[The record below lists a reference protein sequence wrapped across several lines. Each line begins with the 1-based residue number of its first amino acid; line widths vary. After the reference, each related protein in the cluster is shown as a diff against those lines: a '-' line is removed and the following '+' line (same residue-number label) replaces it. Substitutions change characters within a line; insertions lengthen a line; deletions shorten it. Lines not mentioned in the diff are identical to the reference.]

1 MQAVVLAAGASS
13 RFWPLSAKRHK
24 SLFRIGGQS
33 LIGTTIERLR
43 EAGVDEVIVVQGPDR
58 DIEAELDRGSVRYV
72 VQDEPQG
79 MADALQ
85 QAEDLLEDRFLVC
98 NPYRANIDTLSR
110 RLVRKQE
117 DTDCEAVLLTRE
129 TDSPEDYGMI
139 GHDGDR
145 VTQVIEKPPSS
156 EAPSDQRIVGL
167 YMFTT
172 TVFDHVQDVEDHE
185 YALEDALDRMAQD
198 GLVRYVQTQ
207 KDTSS
212 IKYPWDLFDVADD
225 LLRGQDQDIAPS
237 AEVHD
242 DALVE
247 GPVIIEE
254 GATVY
259 ENAVVRG
266 PVYIGEDAIIG
277 TNSIVRASS
286 SIEEDVVV
294 GANCEVRGSL
304 IQPRTHLHQ
313 TYCGDSIIGRDV
325 RVGAGT
331 VFTNRNAR
339 KSGGQRRRI
348 RVSAPK
354 KDEGSPHELARIG
367 AMVGD
372 GTDIATQC
380 NIMPGAM
387 IGPDAF
393 IGPSATVFDDV
404 DGGTRLM
411 TRFDNQRDE
420 R

>member
-13 RFWPLSAKRHK
+13 RFWPLSAERHK
-24 SLFRIGGQS
+24 SLFRIRGQS

-58 DIEAELDRGSVRYV
+58 DIEAELDRSSVRYV
-72 VQDEPQG
+72 VQEEPEG
-79 MADALQ
+79 MAHALR
-85 QAEDLLEDRFLVC
+85 QAEELLEDRFLVC

-110 RLVRKQE
+110 RLVRKQDE
-117 DTDCEAVLLTRE
+117 TSCEAVLLTRT
-129 TDSPEDYGMI
+129 TDSPEDYGII

-145 VTQVIEKPPSS
+145 VTGVVEKPAAG

-167 YMFTT
+167 YLFTPE
-172 TVFDHVQDVEDHE
+172 VFDHIAAVEDHE
-185 YALEDALDRMAQD
+185 YALEDALDRMGKE
-198 GLVRYVQTQ
+198 GLVRYIQTE

-242 DALVE
+242 DA
-247 GPVIIEE
+247 IIEGHVVIDE

-259 ENAVVRG
+259 ENAVIRG
-266 PVYIGEDAIIG
+266 PAYIGEDAVVG

-286 SIEEDVVV
+286 SIEADVVV

-313 TYCGDSIIGRDV
+313 TYCGDSILGRDV

-339 KSGGQRRRI
+339 KGNGKRRRI

-354 KDEGSPHELARIG
+354 KDEGSPKELARIG
-367 AMVGD
+367 GMVGD

-380 NIMPGAM
+380 NIMPGVM

-404 DGGTRLM
+404 DANTRLT
-411 TRFDNQRDE
+411 TRFDNRRDE